1 MHWNNTN
8 ITQVVTPNGIDTWL
22 NGTYEAGTFFNV
34 SATLDDPLHGY
45 VVAKMVK
52 KGGHTLT
59 TAKYP
64 ASGDKRA
71 RAIGWKNLFPKN
83 GKFLGAEQNCFWEIL
98 YIKRPGQSGHFNEN
112 IQSFTEP
119 GKRIS
124 GCVLCLVPI
133 AWENSDSYTT
143 TNSNSCFLGMAPGE
157 IIPEYYRSK
166 DNENFLEIEV
176 GDVLSAQKM
185 HRLSCPDGCLGSFE
199 ESLGTLHLCFYGKD
213 SSVPEQVLSDDL
225 DFDGIKITDLPEIKS
240 INDNHKFLVYYTN
253 SNSLIPESIN
263 HIFSPNLKTVFFNKS
278 IKITSPPYSLSKVSG
293 SFQGVNWYWNW
304 SSGSNE
310 WIKKSGSVN
319 GLEWFYIDRIER
331 EINKSI
337 SGVDD
342 SKIQGYIISV
352 KTRLLDNTY
361 EINSKGNPIN
371 ISDTNKETSKSHSYN
386 ASEAISAFIIHDN
399 KSSETRRDGY
409 DWYDLQGYN
418 GSDPL
423 LLFHSSMYDENIPF
437 TKKISFAQLSGVAG
451 KGLTGRSL
459 SKLLARYLNNE
470 RGDTDFTCGSEQFIL
485 GSAGDTFTTLA
496 IAFTR
501 DYSVPAKRRFI
512 LDICCDGYIIEK

>member
-8 ITQVVTPNGIDTWL
+8 ITEVVTPNGIDTWL

-34 SATLDDPLHGY
+34 SATLDDPLQGY

-52 KGGHTLT
+52 KGGDTLT

-83 GKFLGAEQNCFWEIL
+83 GKFLGAEQNCFWKIL

-166 DNENFLEIEV
+166 DNEKFLEVEV

-185 HRLSCPDGCLGSFE
+185 HRLSCPRGCLGSFDD
-199 ESLGTLHLCFYGKD
+199 SLGSLHLCFYGKD

-225 DFDGIKITDLPEIKS
+225 DFDGIKITDLPEIDS
-240 INDNHKFLVYYTN
+240 INDNHKFLVYYIN
-253 SNSLIPESIN
+253 NNSLIPESIN
-263 HIFSPNLKTVFFNKS
+263 HVFSPNLKTVFFNKS
-278 IKITSPPYSLSKVSG
+278 IKITSPPYSSSKVSG
-293 SFQGVNWYWNW
+293 SLLGVNWYWTWN
-304 SSGSNE
+304 SVSKE
-310 WIKKSGSVN
+310 WIIKSGAAN
-319 GLEWFYIDRIER
+319 TLEWFYIREIER

-361 EINSKGNPIN
+361 EINSGGNPIN
-371 ISDTNKETSKSHSYN
+371 VIDTNIEADRLHSYN
-386 ASEAISAFIIHDN
+386 ASEAISAYIIHDN
-399 KSSETRRDGY
+399 KSSQTLWEGY
-409 DWYDLQGYN
+409 NWYDLQGYN

-423 LLFHSSMYDENIPF
+423 LSFYSRMYDENIPF
-437 TKKISFAQLSGVAG
+437 TRKIPFANYSNHMGPMSLRDYFSNRNNVRKK
-451 KGLTGRSL
+451 
-459 SKLLARYLNNE
+459 
-470 RGDTDFTCGSEQFIL
+470 GDMDFTCGSEQFIM
-485 GSAGDTFTTLA
+485 GASGDTTSALSIA
-496 IAFTR
+496 ISR
-501 DYSVPAKRRFI
+501 DFSVTAKRRFI